1 MKNSVFASLLA
12 ACLLYGLPAAAGWSS
27 AQAALNEG
35 DAAPPFIAPAALA
48 GQPFDYSLAEALK
61 KGPVVVY
68 FYPGAFTAGCNIQAH
83 TFAVEHARFAA
94 AGASLIGVSLDKIGT
109 LREFSADPNFCAGQ
123 FAVASDAD
131 GRIARAYQLKVQQIP
146 AGFQDT
152 RGLEIDHAAADRTTF
167 VVTPQGRIAAV
178 VGGVSP
184 TANVEKALQAVQ
196 QLKAAAGR

>member
-1 MKNSVFASLLA
+1 MKNLLLGGLLA
-12 ACLLYGLPAAAGWSS
+12 ACLIHMPAAR
-27 AQAALNEG
+27 AALKEG
-35 DAAPPFIAPAALA
+35 DAAPAFSAPAALA
-48 GQPFDYSLAEALK
+48 GQPFDYSLADALK

-83 TFAVEHARFAA
+83 SFAVEHARFAA
-94 AGASLIGVSLDKIGT
+94 AGASLIGVSFDNIGK

-131 GRIARAYQLKVQQIP
+131 GRIARAYQLSVREAV
-146 AGFQDT
+146 AGRQDT
-152 RGLEIDHAAADRTTF
+152 RGLEIDNASVERTTF

-184 TANVEKALQAVQ
+184 GANVQKALEAVQ
-196 QLKAAAGR
+196 KLNAAAAR

>member
-1 MKNSVFASLLA
+1 MPMKNPLFAGLLS
-12 ACLLYGLPAAAGWSS
+12 ACLMHGSPA
-27 AQAALNEG
+27 AQAALKEG
-35 DAAPPFIAPAALA
+35 DAAPVFSAPAALA
-48 GQPFDYSLAEALK
+48 GKPFDYSLAEALK

-83 TFAVEHARFAA
+83 SFAVEHERFVA
-94 AGASLIGVSLDKIGT
+94 AGASLIGVSLDNIAK

-123 FAVASDAD
+123 FPVASDAD
-131 GRIARAYQLKVQQIP
+131 GRIARAYQLAVREAV
-146 AGFQDT
+146 AGRQDT
-152 RGLEIDHAAADRTTF
+152 RGLEIDNASVERTTF

-196 QLKAAAGR
+196 KLNAAAAR

>member
-1 MKNSVFASLLA
+1 MNKLLWA
-12 ACLLYGLPAAAGWSS
+12 GVLSACLLHWSQA
-27 AQAALNEG
+27 AQAALKEG
-35 DAAPPFIAPAALA
+35 DAAPAFSAPAALA
-48 GQPFDYSLAEALK
+48 GKPMDYSLAEALK

-83 TFAVEHARFAA
+83 SFAVEHARFAA
-94 AGASLIGVSLDKIGT
+94 AGASLIGVSFDNIGK

-131 GRIARAYQLKVQQIP
+131 GRIARAYQLAVREAV
-146 AGFQDT
+146 AGRQDT
-152 RGLEIDHAAADRTTF
+152 RGLEIDNASVERTTF

-184 TANVEKALQAVQ
+184 TANVEKALEAVQ
-196 QLKAAAGR
+196 KLNAAAGR